1 MKRLFFL
8 LILVLLV
15 SSTNAY
21 AYETQINGI
30 YYDLNYD
37 DKTAIVT
44 HDGNPYDNNGAGYIQ
59 SKITIPTEIYYNNII
74 YYVNTIDWRA
84 FYNCSSIESI
94 VLPNSIITIKSCA
107 FENCIS
113 LIHLIIPNS
122 VIEIGSSAF
131 ANCSSLSSIKLSNN
145 IKDIEYKTFENCKS
159 LSSIIIPD
167 GVTYIRSE
175 AFKNC
180 LLLKSII
187 IPNSV
192 IEIENYAFYK
202 CSSLSYI
209 SIANTTKIDITSF
222 SGTQWVY
229 SQPNGCFYL
238 NNILYTHKGDITE
251 NMIIKVKEG
260 TKQIAGSAFNGRS
273 YLTSIILPNGLEIIG
288 SSAFADCS
296 ALKSITIPSSV
307 TEVGWSAFDNC
318 MSLQSIIC
326 LSQRPPSQS
335 VESSSLMKKLIS
347 VGVKMSFAQGI
358 TESCVLK
365 IPKGTKELYANHNTW
380 GRFKNIEEIDII
392 QGKCGN
398 NVKYQLSNNGVLDIF
413 GYGELY
419 DKINFDFKQKI
430 KEVSIGDK
438 IISIGINT
446 FLDCKNLRIVK
457 IGNSIE
463 KIEDGAFNGC
473 ENILS
478 ITIMSELP
486 PIISENTLNGVMRNI
501 EIKVPKNAIKYYKT
515 AKYWNQF
522 TNYTAI
528 E

>member
-1 MKRLFFL
+1 MKRLFSL
-8 LILVLLV
+8 LIIVLLV
-15 SSTNAY
+15 VRIY
-21 AYETQINGI
+21 AYDTQINGI
-30 YYDLNYD
+30 YYNLNHD
-37 DKTAIVT
+37 NKTAIVT
-44 HDGNPYDNNGAGYIQ
+44 HDGSIYDNNGAGYTQ
-59 SKITIPTEIYYNNII
+59 SKIVIPTEIYHNNTK
-74 YYVNTIDWRA
+74 YSVNTIDWHS
-84 FYNCSSIESI
+84 FYNCSTIESI
-94 VLPNSIITIKSCA
+94 VLPNSITTIKSCA

-113 LIHLIIPNS
+113 LIHLILPNS
-122 VIEIGSSAF
+122 VIEMGSSVF

-159 LSSIIIPD
+159 LSAIIIPN
-167 GVTYIRSE
+167 GVIYIRSE

-180 LLLKSII
+180 LSLKSII
-187 IPNSV
+187 IPTSV
-192 IEIENYAFYK
+192 IEIESYAFYK
-202 CSSLSYI
+202 CSSLNYI
-209 SIANTTKIDITSF
+209 SIANTTKIDMTSF
-222 SGTQWVY
+222 GGTQWLY

-288 SSAFADCS
+288 SLAFAGCS
-296 ALKSITIPSSV
+296 ALNTITIPSSV
-307 TEVGWSAFDNC
+307 TEVGSGAFDNC
-318 MSLQSIIC
+318 TSLQSIIC
-326 LSQRPPSQS
+326 LSQRPPSQY
-335 VESSSLMKKLIS
+335 VESSSMMEKLIS
-347 VGVKMSFAQGI
+347 GGVMFYFEEEI
-358 TESCVLK
+358 TERCVLK
-365 IPKGTKELYANHNTW
+365 IPKGTKELYVNHNVW

-398 NVKYQLSNNGVLDIF
+398 NVKYQLNNNGVLDIF

-430 KEVSIGDK
+430 KEVSISDK